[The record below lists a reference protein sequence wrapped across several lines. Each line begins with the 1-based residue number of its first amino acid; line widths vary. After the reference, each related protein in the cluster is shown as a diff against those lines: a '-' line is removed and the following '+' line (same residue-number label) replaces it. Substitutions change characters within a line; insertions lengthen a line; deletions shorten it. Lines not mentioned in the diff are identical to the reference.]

1 MPSLVMVGVNRV
13 EDDDIELSEMLA
25 MEQPRE
31 LGPGGESA
39 FGSDLGNRFVY
50 STLMA
55 FAGMEPFHIEP
66 ETGRRILS
74 AFAHSFD
81 KSLLYLLKHNR
92 IQSLLD
98 PPPATGI
105 LTSFCLSSRLSVCQ
119 HSNTRYPPMLERVG
133 FHAKL
138 AREVYCASNAF
149 ALQSRAVLQVAGIP
163 SFLSN
168 SLTAG
173 LLCNASGRSATYH
186 GSLAH
191 LY

>member
-1 MPSLVMVGVNRV
+1 MDGAKQPLFNDPNDSISTLTHAVCHPSTMPSLVMVGVNRV

-74 AFAHSFD
+74 AFAHC
-81 KSLLYLLKHNR
+81 
-92 IQSLLD
+92 
-98 PPPATGI
+98 T
-105 LTSFCLSSRLSVCQ
+105 
-119 HSNTRYPPMLERVG
+119 
-133 FHAKL
+133 
-138 AREVYCASNAF
+138 
-149 ALQSRAVLQVAGIP
+149 
-163 SFLSN
+163 
-168 SLTAG
+168 
-173 LLCNASGRSATYH
+173 
-186 GSLAH
+186 
-191 LY
+191 